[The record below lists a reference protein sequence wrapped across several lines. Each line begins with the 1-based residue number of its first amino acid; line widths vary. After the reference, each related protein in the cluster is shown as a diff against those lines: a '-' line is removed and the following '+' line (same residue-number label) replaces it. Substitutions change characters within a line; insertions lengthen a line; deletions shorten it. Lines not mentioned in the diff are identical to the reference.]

1 MLSLIDYKLLQ
12 LMAGRHFHSGR
23 HLGELVGLSRAA
35 IWLRI
40 KHIRQHGITVD
51 AVRGRGYRLATSLD
65 LLDLQTILTEIT
77 VSELLMPDCISIFP
91 SIDSTNNCVRDRM
104 KSACGICV
112 CLAEGQ
118 SSGRGRSG
126 KQWVSPFAS
135 NLYLSIGWRFDKGT
149 ARLAGL
155 SLAVSVILVKLLRQ
169 LGVERAAIKWPNDIL
184 VDNHKLAG
192 VLIEAGGEMH
202 GQCNVIIGVGINV
215 RMDQLSGEM
224 IDQNWTDLQS
234 CHVQIGRSQLAGKV
248 INALIEMINVFI
260 DKGFEAFHSEWS
272 EMDATRGRR
281 VLVSEHDRV
290 IEGIARGIDRQG
302 LLLVEHDGQLTSH
315 ASGEV
320 SLRLS
325 P

>member
-1 MLSLIDYKLLQ
+1 
-12 LMAGRHFHSGR
+12 
-23 HLGELVGLSRAA
+23 
-35 IWLRI
+35 
-40 KHIRQHGITVD
+40 
-51 AVRGRGYRLATSLD
+51 
-65 LLDLQTILTEIT
+65 
-77 VSELLMPDCISIFP
+77 
-91 SIDSTNNCVRDRM
+91 
-104 KSACGICV
+104 
-112 CLAEGQ
+112 
-118 SSGRGRSG
+118 
-126 KQWVSPFAS
+126 
-135 NLYLSIGWRFDKGT
+135 
-149 ARLAGL
+149 
-155 SLAVSVILVKLLRQ
+155 
-169 LGVERAAIKWPNDIL
+169 
-184 VDNHKLAG
+184 
-192 VLIEAGGEMH
+192 
-202 GQCNVIIGVGINV
+202 
-215 RMDQLSGEM
+215 M